1 MVSVLRSV
9 LGTLLKNKLIPD
21 PFYGLNN
28 QAIIDIA
35 DSGREY
41 YTFWFFTTFQCAPVR
56 RDVPVLRTF
65 ADRVVL

>member
-1 MVSVLRSV
+1 V

-35 DSGREY
+35 DAGREY
-41 YTFWFFTTFQCAPVR
+41 YTFWFFTTFQCALVR
-56 RDVPVLRTF
+56 RTAPVLRIF
-65 ADRVVL
+65 VSHVFL

>member
-9 LGTLLKNKLIPD
+9 LGTLLKNKLIHD

-41 YTFWFFTTFQCAPVR
+41 YTFWFFTSFRCAPVR
-56 RDVPVLRTF
+56 RNAPASAPL
-65 ADRVVL
+65 VVEC